1 VGRFSQGLSVR
12 DGRRLL
18 LRSSDELRK
27 GAALTQVQIAE
38 LVLCEP
44 DVTVRSLA
52 GERTPY
58 QAAAMVPADES
69 TRPGIGVE
77 P

>member
-44 DVTVRSLA
+44 DVTVRSPR
-52 GERTPY
+52 GR
-58 QAAAMVPADES
+58 ADAVS
-69 TRPGIGVE
+69 GRSHGSGRRIDTTRNRG
-77 P
+77 